1 MLINQDIWDELI
13 AMPKAPEPPDPDLD
27 QLRFI
32 IGAAR
37 VEARFTIDELA
48 ARAGVGRQTII
59 NLAAGTHYGDL
70 KTWLKISKA
79 LGIGLDELLA
89 PVWEEE
95 DEPR

>member
-1 MLINQDIWDELI
+1 
-13 AMPKAPEPPDPDLD
+13 MPDSFDPPDPDLD

-59 NLAAGTHYGDL
+59 NLAAGTYYGDL
-70 KTWLKISKA
+70 KTWLKISRA
-79 LGIGLDELLA
+79 LGVGLDELLA
-89 PVWEEE
+89 PVWERTHGCT
-95 DEPR
+95 P